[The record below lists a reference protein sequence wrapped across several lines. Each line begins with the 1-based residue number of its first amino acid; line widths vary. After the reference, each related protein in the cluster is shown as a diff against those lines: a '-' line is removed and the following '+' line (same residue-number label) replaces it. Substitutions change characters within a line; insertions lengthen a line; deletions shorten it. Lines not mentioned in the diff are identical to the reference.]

1 MKKIHALLAAGVL
14 MLGCAC
20 TLSGCG
26 SNGDNSSD
34 DKDGNG
40 YADEIYLYNW
50 SEYMTGEVL
59 DQFEE
64 EYGIK
69 VVETTYESNDELL
82 AKLIAGKEGEYD
94 IASDIGIIIIATVI
108 ITVFKE
114 FCLVNH

>member
-1 MKKIHALLAAGVL
+1 MKRTFALLAAGIFT
-14 MLGCAC
+14 LGCAC

-26 SNGDNSSD
+26 ADGNASSD

-50 SEYMTGEVL
+50 SEYMTQDIL

-69 VVETTYESNDELL
+69 VIETTYESNDELL
-82 AKLIAGKEGEYD
+82 AKLIADRK
-94 IASDIGIIIIATVI
+94 SV
-108 ITVFKE
+108 V
-114 FCLVNH
+114 